1 MDRRDEDSGA
11 IAWPGFVDIL
21 SAVIIIF
28 IFFVM
33 ITSII
38 MFFLSIEFKKN
49 LKKQNDEQVEKMVSK
64 EMAHIIEQFNAGE
77 ITIEQI
83 KDNVKQQE
91 HVETLENENEK
102 LTRDKL
108 ELAHEIENLSG
119 AIDQIKAD
127 FANAED
133 QDIELVDNYLTIL
146 FKYND
151 ISLSDETTEAL
162 NKYIETRII
171 NKNIKKYSIKIVA
184 SDNPNSPTISTARQI
199 SLSRILNIRNVF
211 LNHGV
216 STKSFSVKFIQPQ
229 DINGSYNWIKIG
241 VQKK

>member
-11 IAWPGFVDIL
+11 VAWPGFVDIL

-38 MFFLSIEFKKN
+38 MFFLSLEFKKN

-83 KDNVKQQE
+83 KDNVHQRE

-133 QDIELVDNYLTIL
+133 QDIQISGDYFTIL

-151 ISLSDETTEAL
+151 ISLSETTSDAVQEYIKSSAKSL
-162 NKYIETRII
+162 KNKDFLI
-171 NKNIKKYSIKIVA
+171 SILA
-184 SDNPNSPTISTARQI
+184 CDNPTAPTISVSRELA
-199 SLSRILNIRNVF
+199 LARILNIRNVL
-211 LNHGV
+211 LNNDID
-216 STKSFSVKFIQPQ
+216 SEAISVKFIQPQ

>member
-21 SAVIIIF
+21 SAVIIMF

-38 MFFLSIEFKKN
+38 MFFLSLEFKKN

-83 KDNVKQQE
+83 KENIDQQE
-91 HVETLENENEK
+91 HVETLKNENEK

-119 AIDQIKAD
+119 AIDQMKAD
-127 FANAED
+127 LSNAED
-133 QDIELVDNYLTIL
+133 QDIQLVDNYITIL
-146 FKYND
+146 FQYND
-151 ISLSDETTEAL
+151 ISISDKTTEAL
-162 NKYIETRII
+162 NKYIEKSIV
-171 NKNIKKYSIKIVA
+171 NKGIKKYSIKIIA
-184 SDNPNSPTISTARQI
+184 CDNPDAPTISVARQI
-199 SLSRILNIRNVF
+199 SLARTLNIRNVF
-211 LNHGV
+211 LEHGV
-216 STKSFSVKFIQPQ
+216 STESFAVEFIEPQ

-241 VQKK
+241 VQEE

>member
-21 SAVIIIF
+21 SAVIIMF

-38 MFFLSIEFKKN
+38 MFFLSLEFKKN
-49 LKKQNDEQVEKMVSK
+49 ISKKNDERVQELVSK
-64 EMAHIIEQFNAGE
+64 EMSDLIKELNAGK

-83 KDNVKQQE
+83 KNNMDKEEQVQ
-91 HVETLENENEK
+91 TLEAENNK
-102 LTRDKL
+102 LTREKL
-108 ELAHEIENLSG
+108 ELAHEIENLTG

-127 FANAED
+127 FSDSED
-133 QDIELVDNYLTIL
+133 QNIELIDNYMTIL

-151 ISLSDETTEAL
+151 ISLSEETTDAII
-162 NKYIETRII
+162 KYIETSIL
-171 NKNIKKYSIKIVA
+171 NKKIKKYSIKILA
-184 SDNPNSPTISTARQI
+184 CDNPNAPTISVSREL
-199 SLSRILNIRNVF
+199 SLARILNIRNVF
-211 LNHGV
+211 INRGID
-216 STKSFSVKFIQPQ
+216 TDAFSVKFVKPQ

-241 VQKK
+241 VGIK